1 MEKKGF
7 FKMNGATLVLLAI
20 IWVIDILMFTPGIFN
35 ATTKFGTSLQ
45 YVFVNIVLFLAPCCA
60 LLDGYIKTKKEEKAK
75 K

>member
-20 IWVIDILMFTPGIFN
+20 ILVIDILMFTPGIFN

-45 YVFVNIVLFLAPCCA
+45 YRFIPSAVLCTA
-60 LLDGYIKTKKEEKAK
+60 
-75 K
+75 